1 MTFASLDSSP
11 KRPINLSL
19 SSQTIERAKS
29 LGINLSKTVDSFLA
43 KEVDRRY
50 WETWGERNKL
60 AIDEMNE
67 KIRTH
72 GVWGAKYRT
81 FARDLG

>member
-1 MTFASLDSSP
+1 MAFASTDTSP

-19 SSQTIERAKS
+19 STQTIERAKS

-60 AIDEMNE
+60 AVEEYNE

-72 GVWGAKYRT
+72 GVWGEKYRT
-81 FARDLG
+81 FARTLD